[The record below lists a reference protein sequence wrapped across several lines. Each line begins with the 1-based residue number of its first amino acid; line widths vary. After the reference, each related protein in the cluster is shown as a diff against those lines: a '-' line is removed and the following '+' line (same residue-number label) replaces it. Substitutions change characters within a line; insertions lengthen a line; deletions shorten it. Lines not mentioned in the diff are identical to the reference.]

1 VTNDPRWLTGGQIV
15 AEHLASE
22 GVPYLVGIP
31 GHGCLALV
39 DAFVGRE
46 DVRLLQVRQEMA
58 AVHLADGFFRAS
70 GRPLAVFT
78 SIGPGAMNTAIGL
91 GTAYVDSTAV
101 LVLTGNVHTYMSG
114 KGVLQEV
121 ERRRGNALHSV
132 LDPLT
137 KRSWLVS
144 DAAQLPS
151 ILRQAFVEMLTGRKG
166 PVHISLPMD
175 VQAEAVPVV
184 LSGVASDD
192 PASPPEPDSAAVDRA
207 IELLGGAQRPV
218 ILAGGGVSSAG
229 AWAELKSLAELLG
242 AAVVTTWQGKDVFPN
257 DHPLYGYLT
266 GSKGTSCG
274 IQLCTEA
281 DVILAVGCRFAD
293 ETSSSY
299 VPGKAFN
306 VPPTRL
312 IQIDIDP
319 GEIGKNFPAE
329 VEIVGD
335 ARAALSALCRGVEGS
350 GLRRDWEGS
359 EYTRRIAA
367 ARKAWYDHLSAWADD
382 SREPMMI
389 SSLLRRLRG
398 CLERNAVLVSSSGN
412 TQAQTL
418 QEFPFYEPRTNITTG
433 GFSTMGF
440 AFPAA
445 LGVKLALPDRQV
457 VAVVGDGDFL
467 MTIQELATA
476 VQYNLPVV
484 VVVANNGGWIAIRD
498 LQMSAYGP
506 ERSIAVDFLDKDG
519 GVATPHFANVAREF
533 GAHGERIT
541 RAEQV
546 EPALRKALACGG
558 PAVVE
563 AMVSR
568 DYPQTGAPSFGW
580 WDVPVPA
587 YLGERRV
594 EYEKMRAKEKLA

>member
-1 VTNDPRWLTGGQIV
+1 MDDVRRLTGGQIV
-15 AEHLASE
+15 AEFLARE
-22 GVPYLVGIP
+22 GVPYFVGIP
-31 GHGCLALV
+31 GHGCLPLV
-39 DAFVGRE
+39 DAFVGCQQPQII
-46 DVRLLQVRQEMA
+46 QVRQENA
-58 AVHLADGFFRAS
+58 AVHLADGYFRVS

-101 LVLTGNVHTYMSG
+101 LVLTGDVHTYMLG
-114 KGVLQEV
+114 KGVLQEP
-121 ERRRGNALHSV
+121 ERRQGNALHSV
-132 LDPLT
+132 LAPLT
-137 KRSWLVS
+137 KRSWLAT
-144 DAAQLPS
+144 DPAQLPS

-175 VQAEAVPVV
+175 VQAEAAPVV
-184 LSGVASDD
+184 LSGVVSDD
-192 PASPPEPDSAAVDRA
+192 LAGPPEPDSTAIDRA
-207 IELLGGAQRPV
+207 TELLDGAQRPV

-242 AAVVTTWQGKDVFPN
+242 AAVVTTLQGKDVFPN
-257 DHPLYGYLT
+257 DHPLYGGSA

-281 DVILAVGCRFAD
+281 DVLLAVGCRFAD
-293 ETSSSY
+293 QTTSSY

-306 VPPTRL
+306 MPPTRL
-312 IQIDIDP
+312 IHIDIDP
-319 GEIGKNFPAE
+319 GEIGKNYPAE

-335 ARAALSALCRGVEGS
+335 ARAALSALCRSVEAS
-350 GLRRDWEGS
+350 ERRRDWESS
-359 EYTRRIAA
+359 EYARRIAA
-367 ARKAWYDHLSAWADD
+367 ARKAWSDHLSAWADD

-389 SSLLRRLRG
+389 SSLLGRLRRF
-398 CLERNAVLVSSSGN
+398 LRRDAIVVSSSGN
-412 TQAQTL
+412 TQAQIL

-440 AFPAA
+440 AFPAG
-445 LGVKLALPDRQV
+445 LGAKLAHPQRQA

-467 MTIQELATA
+467 MSIQELATA
-476 VQYNLPVV
+476 VQHRLPVV

-506 ERSIAVDFLDKDG
+506 DRATAVDFLDAG
-519 GVATPHFANVAREF
+519 GVDTGPHFADIARDF
-533 GAHGERIT
+533 GAYGERIT
-541 RAEQV
+541 RCDEI
-546 EPALRKALACGG
+546 EPALRRALDSGKT
-558 PAVVE
+558 AVIE

-568 DYPQTGAPSFGW
+568 EYPYSGAPPCGW

-587 YLGERRV
+587 YLAERRD
-594 EYEKMRAKEKLA
+594 EYERMRARERLG